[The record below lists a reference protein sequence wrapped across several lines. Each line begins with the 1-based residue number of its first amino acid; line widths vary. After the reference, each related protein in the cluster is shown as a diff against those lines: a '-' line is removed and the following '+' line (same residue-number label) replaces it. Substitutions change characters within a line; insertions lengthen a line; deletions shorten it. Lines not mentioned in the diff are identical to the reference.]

1 MLMTSSKINHNL
13 LLLLIALILGQSL
26 SAQLYDKRRTRWTLY
41 KHQVGASIGFT
52 AFLGDLGGADAIGSD
67 GLRDLNFNQNRITA
81 NLEYRYFIKRNL
93 SVRGSFLFAFLSGD
107 DGNTKEPFRRNRN
120 LHFKAPIFELSGMIE
135 YFLLRE
141 EPGKISSFNQRRFM
155 IDLYVFVGLGLTY
168 FNPQAN
174 YEGTW
179 VNLQPLGTE
188 GQGIELQPDNYSR
201 FTPVIT
207 IGIGFAKKFKG
218 YWSAGLEF
226 SYRKTFSDY
235 IDDVSTVYFNND
247 KIRSQYGDVAA
258 YLADPSLG
266 YIEDENGNQIPVNAT
281 GEGMQR
287 GDPDDKDAYLTAVIT
302 IHYFLGGRK
311 KINRSRF

>member
-1 MLMTSSKINHNL
+1 MTYSIFNHKQL
-13 LLLLIALILGQSL
+13 LLLLGLFLGQSL
-26 SAQLYDKRRTRWTLY
+26 DAQLYDKRRSRWTLY

-52 AFLGDLGGADAIGSD
+52 GFLGDLGGADAIGSD
-67 GLRDLNFNQNRITA
+67 GLSDLNFNQNRITF

-93 SVRGSFLFAFLSGD
+93 SARGSFLFAFLSGD
-107 DGNTKEPFRRNRN
+107 DANTQEPFRRNRN
-120 LHFKAPIFELSGMIE
+120 LHFRAPVFEISGMVELFI
-135 YFLLRE
+135 LRE
-141 EPGKISSFNQRRFM
+141 EPGKPSPFNSKRFI
-155 IDLYVFVGLGLTY
+155 IDLYVFAGLGVAY
-168 FNPQAN
+168 FNPQAK

-179 VNLQPLGTE
+179 TSLQPLGTE

-201 FTPVIT
+201 FTPVIP

-218 YWSAGLEF
+218 YWSAGLEV

-247 KIRSQYGDVAA
+247 KIRAQYGDVAA

-266 YIEDENGNQIPVNAT
+266 YIEDENGNQIPVNST

-287 GDPDDKDAYLTAVIT
+287 GDPNDKDAYLTAVIT
-302 IHYFLGGRK
+302 IHYYLAGRK
-311 KINRSRF
+311 KVNRSRF